1 MTILC
6 HSIYAWR
13 ESPFSSRNKK
23 RQAKRKK
30 AEDCSLRFLLV
41 PSPRY
46 VAKLNSYCS
55 GDTLVVQVPGAVVLT
70 RITASASEQSSDAP
84 SGSESMARR

>member
-1 MTILC
+1 VSLDLWLAESLFQPQQETPGKKKKSRGLLLC
-6 HSIYAWR
+6 VFW
-13 ESPFSSRNKK
+13 
-23 RQAKRKK
+23 
-30 AEDCSLRFLLV
+30 LL

-70 RITASASEQSSDAP
+70 RITASASEQK
-84 SGSESMARR
+84 